1 MLTSKKPPELSTEYL
16 TEARLNVQIF
26 GRTKTELNIINM
38 QHFLS
43 KVSIENVVLFSSF
56 YIIIRL

>member
-1 MLTSKKPPELSTEYL
+1 MLTSRKPPELSTEYL
-16 TEARLNVQIF
+16 AEPSLNVQIF
-26 GRTKTELNIINM
+26 ERTKTELNIINM